1 MKGLWYDLVNL
12 FFPRL
17 CQACGEALAPA
28 DEEIC
33 THCLFQFPYTNFHL
47 TQGNPMEQAFWGR
60 VPVEGAAAFLYFH
73 KGSKVQ
79 HMIHRFKY
87 NGRHQIG
94 TFLGRVYGYKLVNQ
108 PPYNTVDMI
117 FPVPL
122 FKKKQLKRGYNQSE
136 VFAKGLAIAL
146 NISVDTNILFRVKES
161 ATQTRKTREE
171 RWENVKEI
179 FTVAH
184 PEQLEGKHILLVDDV
199 MTTGATLEACAAAL
213 MKDNDVRISVVT
225 IAYAG

>member
-1 MKGLWYDLVNL
+1 MKGFLHDLVNL

-17 CQACGEALAPA
+17 CQACDNALAPT

-33 THCLFQFPYTNFHL
+33 LHCLFLLPYTNFHL
-47 TQGNPMEQAFWGR
+47 TNENAMEQSLWGR
-60 VPVEGAAAFLYFH
+60 VPVEGAAAFLYFN
-73 KGSKVQ
+73 KGSRVQ

-87 NGRHQIG
+87 KGRHQIG
-94 TFLGRVYGYKLVNQ
+94 TFLGRIYGYKLANQ
-108 PPYNTVDMI
+108 SPYNTVDLI
-117 FPVPL
+117 IPVPL

-146 NISVDTNILFRVKES
+146 NVPVETNLLFR
-161 ATQTRKTREE
+161 TRESESQTKKSPSE

-179 FTVAH
+179 FSV
-184 PEQLEGKHILLVDDV
+184 PDPSQLEGKHILLVDDV
-199 MTTGATLEACAAAL
+199 FTTGATIESCAATL
-213 MKDNDVRISVVT
+213 QKESNCKISVVT